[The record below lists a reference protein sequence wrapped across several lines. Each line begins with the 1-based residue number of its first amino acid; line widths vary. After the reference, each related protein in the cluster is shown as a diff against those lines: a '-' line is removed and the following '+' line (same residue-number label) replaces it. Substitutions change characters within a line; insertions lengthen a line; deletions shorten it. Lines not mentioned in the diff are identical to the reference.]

1 MIVCKYTSTCMVPQI
16 PTATPVGGFSLRVCC
31 EAVGTSKNYNSDR
44 VYWSN
49 LEIVEHGPT
58 RQYSKILANIFLGK
72 NAKGP
77 AAFLSLNFV
86 YQGPGGSTS
95 YRVHCSSKAFVADA
109 PPYVRRRTM
118 AAAHVQCR
126 LTLRARTYSRP
137 NCRHRSRHG
146 NRPKKNQRKRDDE
159 TNVASPTARKGKPVR
174 SDASRGSKPPSH
186 LPLSRA
192 FQMPPS
198 IRTAPRRLAHPS
210 PRDTALLHPAYNNE
224 PRRDASLLVKLF
236 ALRIPP
242 APLPHAAFF
251 LFFFLIASPPLVRNS
266 HLLSFELVFVV
277 RGGS

>member
-109 PPYVRRRTM
+109 PPYVRRR
-118 AAAHVQCR
+118 
-126 LTLRARTYSRP
+126 LTF
-137 NCRHRSRHG
+137 
-146 NRPKKNQRKRDDE
+146 
-159 TNVASPTARKGKPVR
+159 NVASHYAHVRTPGQTAAIAAATETDPKKVRENATTKRMWPVQPQGKENRCDP
-174 SDASRGSKPPSH
+174 
-186 LPLSRA
+186 
-192 FQMPPS
+192 MPP
-198 IRTAPRRLAHPS
+198 AEANPHLARFP
-210 PRDTALLHPAYNNE
+210 
-224 PRRDASLLVKLF
+224 DASLHPHR
-236 ALRIPP
+236 AASARPP
-242 APLPHAAFF
+242 IAARHG
-251 LFFFLIASPPLVRNS
+251 SPTSRL
-266 HLLSFELVFVV
+266 
-277 RGGS
+277 

>member
-118 AAAHVQCR
+118 AAAHVQSR

-146 NRPKKNQRKRDDE
+146 NRPKKSQRKRDDE

-174 SDASRGSKPPSH
+174 SDASRGSKPPSRA
-186 LPLSRA
+186 LSRCL
-192 FQMPPS
+192 PPS
-198 IRTAPRRLAHPS
+198 APRRVGS
-210 PRDTALLHPAYNNE
+210 PTH
-224 PRRDASLLVKLF
+224 RRATRLSY
-236 ALRIPP
+236 IPP
-242 APLPHAAFF
+242 IITSRAVTPLF
-251 LFFFLIASPPLVRNS
+251 
-266 HLLSFELVFVV
+266 LLSFSLSEYHLLHYHTLLSFSSSSSS
-277 RGGS
+277 RHLL